1 MSLNKFPTVGTVY
14 TQTQT
19 AIDDSALLQTADQ
32 TMAEIT
38 FNSTWSQGQADTIDK
53 NFKEV
58 ADQIEALRVDILAIL
73 NLLKQ
78 AN

>member
-14 TQTQT
+14 TQTQDDLTDNSGGT
-19 AIDDSALLQTADQ
+19 ASTTIASISDTATKNAVASLVAELALVKA
-32 TMAEIT
+32 
-38 FNSTWSQGQADTIDK
+38 
-53 NFKEV
+53 
-58 ADQIEALRVDILAIL
+58 DILAIL